1 MRMFRVL
8 SGVLAGLLILGLM
21 GFGSTAKAEVPTT
34 PTELRLSAPSSVPS
48 GSSATFS
55 VRLLTAEGPV
65 SNRTVLLQRQD
76 PSGWA
81 EVGSMTT
88 RSDGLGQKALTLGSS
103 ARFRA
108 LFRGDSA
115 YQASTS
121 PEVVVTAQS
130 TLADRALAEAERH
143 QGKAYQWGATGPTRF
158 DCSGFTRYVFSRF
171 GRSLPHNSGA
181 QKDATRRVANSE
193 KKPGDLI
200 FTYSG
205 SRITHVGLY
214 AGGTSMWSPV
224 KTGDHVRLQSFS
236 GRTYV
241 VGRVA

>member
-1 MRMFRVL
+1 MRTFRAL

-21 GFGSTAKAEVPTT
+21 GMARAEVPTT
-34 PTELRLSAPSSVPS
+34 PTELRLNAPSSAPA
-48 GSSATFS
+48 GSSVTFS
-55 VRLLTAEGPV
+55 ARLLTADGPV

-76 PSGWA
+76 PSGWVQ
-81 EVGSMTT
+81 VGSMTT
-88 RSDGLGQKALTLGSS
+88 RSDGLAQKALTVGSS
-103 ARFRA
+103 ARFRGV
-108 LFRGDSA
+108 FRGDTA
-115 YQASTS
+115 YDPSTS
-121 PEVVVTAQS
+121 PEVVVTAQR
-130 TLADRALAEAERH
+130 TLADRALAEAKRH
-143 QGKAYQWGATGPTRF
+143 QGQPYQWGADGPTRF
-158 DCSGFTRYVFSRF
+158 DCSGFTRYVFSRL

-205 SRITHVGLY
+205 GRITHVGLY

-236 GRTYV
+236 GRTYA